1 MDMNL
6 FELRDRVLTLPMF
19 EKRMDLLEKEI
30 LEATSTVSV
39 LLRRYEQDCRD
50 VQRIQKNSLS
60 AFMFKIAGK
69 YDGKLEKEQRK
80 EIDAKLAYDRAV
92 TNLVCLEQEKTEL
105 AFDILSLQAD
115 KETYQTE
122 LENKRSDVS
131 NQQVA
136 SEGAQYV
143 ELETERNAIIA
154 QITEIEQAITALAH
168 AKSTVKTMLK
178 SLKSAQNWATYDAF
192 TRGGIITHVKKYSH
206 IDEAEKNY
214 HLLSS
219 QLSNLQSELND
230 VEGLTVSGFN
240 EISSSQRTIDFWFDN
255 IFTDLSIRN
264 QVKDNAEQM
273 NRLLTNMNTIETSLN
288 SKLNQKS
295 EELLKNRH
303 REEEFLLSL

>member
-1 MDMNL
+1 MNL
-6 FELRDRVLTLPMF
+6 FELRDRVLTLPTL
-19 EKRMDLLEKEI
+19 EKSLSLLEKEI
-30 LEATSTVSV
+30 LEATIAVSL

-60 AFMFKIAGK
+60 AFMFKISGK

-92 TNLVCLEQEKTEL
+92 TNLACLEQEKNEL
-105 AFDILSLQAD
+105 TFHILALQAD

-122 LENKRSDVS
+122 LANKRDTISS
-131 NQQVA
+131 QQTVP
-136 SEGAQYV
+136 EGAQYA
-143 ELETERNAIIA
+143 ELENERTAIIT
-154 QITEIEQAITALAH
+154 QITEIEQAISALAH
-168 AKSTVKTMLK
+168 AKATVKTMLQ
-178 SLKSAQNWATYDAF
+178 SLKSAQDWATYDAF
-192 TRGGIITHVKKYSH
+192 TRGGIITHMKKYSH

-219 QLSNLQSELND
+219 QLRNLQSELND
-230 VEGLTVSGFN
+230 VEGLTLSGFN

-273 NRLLTNMNTIETSLN
+273 NRLLTNMNTIESTLN

-295 EELLKNRH
+295 
-303 REEEFLLSL
+303 

>member
-1 MDMNL
+1 MNL
-6 FELRDRVLTLPMF
+6 FELRDRVLTLPTL
-19 EKRMDLLEKEI
+19 EKSLSLLEKEI
-30 LEATSTVSV
+30 LEATIAVSL

-60 AFMFKIAGK
+60 AFMFKISGK

-80 EIDAKLAYDRAV
+80 EIDAKLAYDCAV
-92 TNLVCLEQEKTEL
+92 TNLACLEQEKNEL
-105 AFDILSLQAD
+105 TFHILALQAD

-122 LENKRSDVS
+122 LANKRDTISS
-131 NQQVA
+131 QQTVP
-136 SEGAQYV
+136 EGAQYA
-143 ELETERNAIIA
+143 ELENERTAIIT
-154 QITEIEQAITALAH
+154 QITEIEQAISALAH
-168 AKSTVKTMLK
+168 AKATVKTMLQ
-178 SLKSAQNWATYDAF
+178 SLKSAQDWATYDAF
-192 TRGGIITHVKKYSH
+192 TRGGIITHMKKYSH

-219 QLSNLQSELND
+219 QLRNLQSELND
-230 VEGLTVSGFN
+230 VEGLTLSGFN
-240 EISSSQRTIDFWFDN
+240 EISSSQRAIDFWFDN

-273 NRLLTNMNTIETSLN
+273 NRLLTNMNTIESTLN

-303 REEEFLLSL
+303 REEEFLLSI

>member
-1 MDMNL
+1 MNL
-6 FELRDRVLTLPMF
+6 FELRDRVLTLPTL
-19 EKRMDLLEKEI
+19 ENRLSLLEKEI
-30 LEATSTVSV
+30 LEATSAVSL
-39 LLRRYEQDCRD
+39 LLRRYEQNCRD

-92 TNLVCLEQEKTEL
+92 TNLTCLEQEKNEL
-105 AFDILSLQAD
+105 TLQILALKAD

-122 LENKRSDVS
+122 LANKRDNISS
-131 NQQVA
+131 QQTA
-136 SEGAQYV
+136 PEGTQYA
-143 ELETERNAIIA
+143 ELENERTAIIT
-154 QITEIEQAITALAH
+154 QITEIEQAISALAH
-168 AKSTVKTMLK
+168 AKATVKTMLK
-178 SLKSAQNWATYDAF
+178 SLKSAQDWATYDAF
-192 TRGGIITHVKKYSH
+192 TRGGIITHMAKYSH

-219 QLSNLQSELND
+219 QLHNLQSELND
-230 VEGLTVSGFN
+230 VEGLTLSGFN

-273 NRLLTNMNTIETSLN
+273 NRLLTNMNTIESTLN